1 MPIKVGVGS
10 PGGSTFVYR
19 ISYVRMYYCPLPKR
33 DTPTPFAE
41 FRVFV
46 YLKKKPAFIMEKAL
60 EGKMLNALDDMINNI
75 FGSITDA
82 EMQNAA
88 TFDRDVRVVEWID
101 AKTRVG
107 GLINQMK
114 IEIDGMEGEK
124 IDVLEAQ
131 SIVND
136 EEKKV
141 KLFHTPPLGGIK
153 INDIYRYAAFWTP
166 YGDIKYAKDERGI
179 RELEMKLGRR
189 KMP

>member
-1 MPIKVGVGS
+1 MVIKVGVGS

-46 YLKKKPAFIMEKAL
+46 YLKAKPAFIMEKAL
-60 EGKMLNALDDMINNI
+60 EGKMLRALDDMVNNI
-75 FGSITDA
+75 FFSITDA

-88 TFDRDVRVVEWID
+88 AFDRDVRVVEWID
-101 AKTRVG
+101 AQTRIG

-114 IEIDGMEGEK
+114 IEIDGMESEK

-131 SIVND
+131 SVVND
-136 EEKKV
+136 DEKRIR
-141 KLFHTPPLGGIK
+141 LFQTSPLGGIK
-153 INDIYRYAAFWTP
+153 LNDVYRYAAFWSP
-166 YGDIKYAKDERGI
+166 QGQIKYSKDEQGI
-179 RELEMKLGRR
+179 RELEAKLGRR
-189 KMP
+189 RKP